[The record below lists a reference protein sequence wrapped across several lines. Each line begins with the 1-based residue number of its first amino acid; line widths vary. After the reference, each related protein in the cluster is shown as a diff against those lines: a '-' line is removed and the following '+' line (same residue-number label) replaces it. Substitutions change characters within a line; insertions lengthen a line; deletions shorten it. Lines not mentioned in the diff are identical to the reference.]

1 VQNISFIIGV
11 ISIALL
17 TGCGDNVTE
26 QTLGGAAIGAG
37 AAVVVSGSALQGAAI
52 GAAGNLAYCQLN
64 PGKCN

>member
-1 VQNISFIIGV
+1 MQNKSFIAAV
-11 ISIALL
+11 IFSALL
-17 TGCGDNVTE
+17 AGCGDNVTE

-37 AAVVVSGSALQGAAI
+37 TAVVVSGSVLQGAAI